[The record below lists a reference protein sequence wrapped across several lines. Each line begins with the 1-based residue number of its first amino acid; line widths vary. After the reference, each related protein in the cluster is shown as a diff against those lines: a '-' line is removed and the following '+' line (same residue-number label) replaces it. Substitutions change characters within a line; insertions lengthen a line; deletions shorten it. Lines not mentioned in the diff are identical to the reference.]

1 MEGIKA
7 LNAVV
12 SKYDVAACITLEP
25 ESLSKRSGV
34 IDYYKLA
41 KSYGISYHE
50 VKHINNSE
58 SIQLLK
64 SYAPDLLIVLGWSQI
79 LSDQVLSI
87 PKIGTLGA
95 HASLL
100 PSYRGSAPINWA
112 LINGLT
118 RTGNTLMWLSPGVDT
133 GEIVDQ
139 MHFEITPFDT
149 CESLYLKVAATNAEM
164 LTRSL
169 NKIQVGEKLGEPQ
182 LETDEPLLP
191 RRRPEDGRID
201 FDQASLKVYNFIRA
215 LTRPYPGAFTS
226 HNNKKLII
234 WKASLLQLSSYGL
247 PGKVIDAVYSPSPA
261 SCGIAVACGSGVIII
276 NEIEEN
282 GELFHGPSIIN
293 KYPKGIQFL

>member
-118 RTGNTLMWLSPGVDT
+118 TSMYYQCG
-133 GEIVDQ
+133 
-139 MHFEITPFDT
+139 
-149 CESLYLKVAATNAEM
+149 
-164 LTRSL
+164 
-169 NKIQVGEKLGEPQ
+169 LGH
-182 LETDEPLLP
+182 LLI
-191 RRRPEDGRID
+191 G
-201 FDQASLKVYNFIRA
+201 
-215 LTRPYPGAFTS
+215 
-226 HNNKKLII
+226 H
-234 WKASLLQLSSYGL
+234 
-247 PGKVIDAVYSPSPA
+247 
-261 SCGIAVACGSGVIII
+261 
-276 NEIEEN
+276 
-282 GELFHGPSIIN
+282 
-293 KYPKGIQFL
+293 